1 MVNSQG
7 NCPLPADGQLIDK
20 HFVVVGSGFG
30 GLAMAIRLR
39 ALGASVTLVER
50 LPNLGG
56 RAQVFKRNG
65 FVHDAGPTV
74 ITAPF
79 LFDELF
85 GLFGKD
91 RREYCDLIPLSIWY
105 DFVFEDGS
113 KFSYTG
119 DLEHT
124 FDQIRQF
131 EPRDAKGYK
140 RLLDLSESIFRVGFE
155 QLSDQP
161 FTRFWTMLKQVPAL
175 LKLQSYRTVY
185 GLVSK
190 YISNEKLRKV
200 FSIHPLLVGGNPFT
214 TTSIYTLIHFL
225 ERKWGIHFARGGTGA
240 LVKSLEKLM
249 TEEGVTIETNF
260 DVTRIEIDPQTKKV
274 TGLSSADGRE
284 IVCDGLVFNGDP
296 PYAYENLLPTGL
308 KRQRLRRPDSSTKFS
323 MGLFVLFFG
332 TKHVY
337 DEVSHHTIW
346 LGRRHKELLKDIFDV
361 RCLAD
366 DFSLYVHR
374 PTATDKSFAPE
385 GCDSFYVLCP
395 VPNLQ
400 LDTDWD
406 TEGHALRD
414 RIVVALEKTILPDL
428 NRYITDDFWMS
439 PKDFHRDYKSVWGAG
454 FSIAPILSQS
464 AYFRYHNRD
473 PEVNNLFFVGAGTH
487 PGAGV
492 PGVLSSAKVTEKL
505 ILESTR

>member
-1 MVNSQG
+1 M
-7 NCPLPADGQLIDK
+7 LDK

-30 GLAMAIRLR
+30 GLAMAIRLK
-39 ALGASVTLVER
+39 AHGARVTLVER

-56 RAQVFKRNG
+56 RAQVFERNG
-65 FVHDAGPTV
+65 FFHDAGPTV

-85 GLFGKD
+85 DLFGKD
-91 RREYCDLIPLSIWY
+91 RRDYCDLIPLSTWY
-105 DFVFEDGS
+105 DFIFEDGS

-119 DLEHT
+119 DLDHT
-124 FDQIRQF
+124 FEQIRQF
-131 EPRDAKGYK
+131 EPSDVQGYK

-155 QLSDQP
+155 QLSAQP

-260 DVTRIEIDPQTKKV
+260 DVTRIEINPQTKKV
-274 TGLSSADGRE
+274 TGLLSADGRE
-284 IVCDGLVFNGDP
+284 IFCDGLVFNGDP
-296 PYAYENLLPTGL
+296 PYAYENLLPSGL
-308 KRQRLRRPDSSTKFS
+308 KRQILRRSDSSTKFS

-400 LDTDWD
+400 LDPDWD

-428 NRYITDDFWMS
+428 NKYITDDFWMS

>member
-1 MVNSQG
+1 M
-7 NCPLPADGQLIDK
+7 LDK

-30 GLAMAIRLR
+30 GLAMAIRLT
-39 ALGASVTLVER
+39 AHGARVTLVER

-56 RAQVFKRNG
+56 RAQVFERNG

-85 GLFGKD
+85 DLFGKD
-91 RREYCDLIPLSIWY
+91 RRDYCDFIPLSTWY
-105 DFVFEDGS
+105 DFIFEDGS

-119 DLEHT
+119 DLDHT
-124 FDQIRQF
+124 FEQIRQF
-131 EPRDAKGYK
+131 EPSDVQGYK
-140 RLLDLSESIFRVGFE
+140 RLLGLSESIFRVGFE

-260 DVTRIEIDPQTKKV
+260 DVTRIEINPQTKKV
-274 TGLSSADGRE
+274 TGLLSADGRE
-284 IVCDGLVFNGDP
+284 IFCDGLVFNGDP

-400 LDTDWD
+400 LDADWD

-505 ILESTR
+505 ILESAR

>member
-1 MVNSQG
+1 M
-7 NCPLPADGQLIDK
+7 
-20 HFVVVGSGFG
+20 
-30 GLAMAIRLR
+30 
-39 ALGASVTLVER
+39 
-50 LPNLGG
+50 
-56 RAQVFKRNG
+56 
-65 FVHDAGPTV
+65 
-74 ITAPF
+74 
-79 LFDELF
+79 LF
-85 GLFGKD
+85 
-91 RREYCDLIPLSIWY
+91 RS
-105 DFVFEDGS
+105 
-113 KFSYTG
+113 
-119 DLEHT
+119 
-124 FDQIRQF
+124 
-131 EPRDAKGYK
+131 
-140 RLLDLSESIFRVGFE
+140 LL
-155 QLSDQP
+155 
-161 FTRFWTMLKQVPAL
+161 M
-175 LKLQSYRTVY
+175 LQSYRTVY

-346 LGRRHKELLKDIFDV
+346 LGKRHKELLKDIFDV

-366 DFSLYVHR
+366 DFSLYLHR

>member
-1 MVNSQG
+1 MVNSQESWLS
-7 NCPLPADGQLIDK
+7 PEDGRMLDK

-30 GLAMAIRLR
+30 GLAMAIRLK
-39 ALGASVTLVER
+39 AHGASVTLVER

-56 RAQVFKRNG
+56 RAQVFERSG

-85 GLFGKD
+85 DLFGKD
-91 RREYCDLIPLSIWY
+91 RRDYCELIPLSTWY
-105 DFVFEDGS
+105 DFIFDDGS

-119 DLEHT
+119 DLDHT
-124 FDQIRQF
+124 FEQIRQF
-131 EPRDAKGYK
+131 EPSDVKGYK
-140 RLLDLSESIFRVGFE
+140 RLLGLSESIFRVGFE

-260 DVTRIEIDPQTKKV
+260 DVTRIEINPQTKKV
-274 TGLSSADGRE
+274 TGLLSADGRE
-284 IVCDGLVFNGDP
+284 IFCDGLVFNGDP
-296 PYAYENLLPTGL
+296 PYAYENLLPSGL
-308 KRQRLRRPDSSTKFS
+308 KRQILRRSDSSTKFS

-332 TKHVY
+332 TNHVY

-346 LGRRHKELLKDIFDV
+346 LGKRHKELLKDIFDV

-400 LDTDWD
+400 LDTHWD
-406 TEGHALRD
+406 VEGHALRD

-428 NRYITDDFWMS
+428 NRYITDDFWMA

-454 FSIAPILSQS
+454 FSLAPIVSQS